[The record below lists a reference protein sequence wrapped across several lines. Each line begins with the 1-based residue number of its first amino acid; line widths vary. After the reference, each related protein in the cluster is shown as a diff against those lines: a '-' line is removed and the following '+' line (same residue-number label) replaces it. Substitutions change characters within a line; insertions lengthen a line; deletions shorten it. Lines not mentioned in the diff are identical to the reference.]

1 MARPKHGYTL
11 ADGKT
16 KVPGVTTILGRFKES
31 GGLLNWAF
39 QQGAS
44 GAASLYEKRDEAGEV
59 GTYAHALV
67 DAKLRGETLAP
78 ERPKGMTDE
87 QAAQAWQACAAF
99 DEWRE
104 NSKLTITSM
113 EMPLVSETYKFGGT
127 PDGEAESPKGLAIAD
142 WKTGNGIYPE
152 MLLQLVA
159 YDILINECTGLKMDG
174 GYHLVRFGKESARF
188 THMWIPANDP
198 LIPIAKKQFLRL
210 REAWEDDRI
219 LRKFAA

>member
-1 MARPKHGYTL
+1 MARPKSGYTL

-16 KVPGVTTILGRFKES
+16 KVPGVTTILGRYKES
-31 GGLLNWAF
+31 GGLLQWAF

-44 GAASLYEKRDEAGEV
+44 GASSLYEKRDEAGEV

-67 DAKLRGETLAP
+67 DAHLRQEEIPPAP
-78 ERPKGMTDE
+78 TGFTAE
-87 QAAQAWQACAAF
+87 QIGQAGQAYKAF
-99 DEWRE
+99 LEWME
-104 NSKLTITSM
+104 NSKLEIHSM
-113 EMPLVSETYKFGGT
+113 ETPLVSERYRFGGT
-127 PDGEAESPKGLAIAD
+127 PDGEAKSPKGLAIAD

-159 YDILINECTGLKMDG
+159 YDILIEECTGLRMEG